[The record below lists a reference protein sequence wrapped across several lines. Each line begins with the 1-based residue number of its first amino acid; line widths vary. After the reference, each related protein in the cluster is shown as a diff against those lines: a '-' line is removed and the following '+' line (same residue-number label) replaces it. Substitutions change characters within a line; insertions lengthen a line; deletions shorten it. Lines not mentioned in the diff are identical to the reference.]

1 MVAEWYVFGA
11 FSIQDVLRGI
21 LQVRGR
27 GIHLARLGAS
37 KGENLHLAR
46 CLAKDLD
53 SGPKTPAWPAK
64 PHKLP
69 VVRPGAGNR

>member
-1 MVAEWYVFGA
+1 
-11 FSIQDVLRGI
+11 
-21 LQVRGR
+21 
-27 GIHLARLGAS
+27 LGAS